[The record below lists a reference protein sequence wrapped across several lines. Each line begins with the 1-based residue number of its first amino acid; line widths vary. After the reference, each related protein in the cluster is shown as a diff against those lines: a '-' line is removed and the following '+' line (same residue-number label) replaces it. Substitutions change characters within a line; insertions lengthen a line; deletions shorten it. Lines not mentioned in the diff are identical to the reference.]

1 MFKDYFLNRT
11 LKRLENE
18 GNNDLLQ
25 IMEFGPQPYST
36 NELKLLLGRLRRET
50 REVIR
55 LQKNFFLAGA
65 SSVILTG
72 ISFLC
77 AALNLKLLGMIFLLL
92 APVGLLTFA
101 AGSVYVYQRYRSFR
115 HSKVLARVIREE
127 IDRRHKDASIF

>member
-65 SSVILTG
+65 SSVIVTG

-101 AGSVYVYQRYRSFR
+101 AGSVYVYQR
-115 HSKVLARVIREE
+115 
-127 IDRRHKDASIF
+127 